1 MSAGRREE
9 EENHHPHQP
18 DVRQGHHRQDAAD
31 RQNFERQI
39 TKQFDGVVLKD
50 RHITGDAVHELA
62 GSVPLEEGQGLA
74 MDVGVETASQV
85 VRSLVEHAG
94 FHLQEGRMRI

>member
-1 MSAGRREE
+1 
-9 EENHHPHQP
+9 
-18 DVRQGHHRQDAAD
+18 
-31 RQNFERQI
+31 
-39 TKQFDGVVLKD
+39 
-50 RHITGDAVHELA
+50 
-62 GSVPLEEGQGLA
+62 VPLEEGQGLA